1 MNNMEIQTTEGFAS
15 QIEKAN
21 NDSQIAIARRYPRDL
36 GQVKAKMKS
45 FATLDQETAES
56 CFYTLPG
63 RKGGDGK
70 PIQGP
75 SVRMAEIALT
85 CYQHVKAGARI
96 VNDDGSFVTA
106 QAVVMDI
113 ENNVSVSVEVRRRIT
128 TKEGRRYSDDM
139 IAVTC
144 NAACS
149 IALRN
154 AVFRVVP
161 LALVKPVYEAAK
173 QVAVGDVKSLVK
185 RRAEVV
191 EKLIKMGAVK
201 ERIFAAVD
209 VPNIEGIDVAKLE
222 TLIGFGVALRDN
234 DITLEDAFPGE
245 KEAEGLVIPPAPE
258 KPAKE
263 QFHPP
268 TGTIQDQLANVV
280 CAAGLTFDD
289 LLVYLVEEQFVKP
302 DTISSFDEIPDAIAG
317 NLVKASA
324 KLIEKLKA

>member
-1 MNNMEIQTTEGFAS
+1 MSENQIQTTEGFTS

-113 ENNVSVSVEVRRRIT
+113 ENNVSVSVEVRRGIKKRDGT
-128 TKEGRRYSDDM
+128 RFSDDM

-191 EKLIKMGAVK
+191 EKLVKMGAVK
-201 ERIFAAVD
+201 ERVFASVD
-209 VPNIEGIDVAKLE
+209 VANIEGIDVSKLE
-222 TLIGFGVALRDN
+222 TLIGFGVALRDG
-234 DITLEDAFPGE
+234 DITLEEAFPGE
-245 KEAEGLVIPPAPE
+245 TKPEGLVIPPAPE

-289 LLVYLVEEQFVKP
+289 LLTYLVAEQFVKP
-302 DTISSFDEIPDAIAG
+302 DTISSFDEIPDALAS

-324 KLIEKLKA
+324 KLIEKLNA

>member
-139 IAVTC
+139 IATTC

-191 EKLIKMGAVK
+191 EKLVKMGAVK
-201 ERIFAAVD
+201 ERIFSAVD
-209 VPNIEGIDVAKLE
+209 VTNIEGIDVSKLE
-222 TLIGFGVALRDN
+222 TLIGFGVALKDG
-234 DITLEDAFPGE
+234 DITLEEAFPGE
-245 KEAEGLVIPPAPE
+245 TKPEGLVIPPAPE
-258 KPAKE
+258 KPSTA
-263 QFHPP
+263 QFQPL

-280 CAAGLTFDD
+280 CAAGHTFDD
-289 LLVYLVEEQFVKP
+289 LLVYLVAEQFVKP

-317 NLVKASA
+317 NLVKAQ
-324 KLIEKLKA
+324 KQLIEKLKA